1 MKGAEPL
8 KWSQG
13 FDLGPFVRK
22 PINLIQE
29 KRKIFFQVF
38 NFLVKECFAYFCFLR
53 LISSV

>member
-29 KRKIFFQVF
+29 KRKISFHVF
-38 NFLVKECFAYFCFLR
+38 DFLVKECFAYFFF
-53 LISSV
+53 